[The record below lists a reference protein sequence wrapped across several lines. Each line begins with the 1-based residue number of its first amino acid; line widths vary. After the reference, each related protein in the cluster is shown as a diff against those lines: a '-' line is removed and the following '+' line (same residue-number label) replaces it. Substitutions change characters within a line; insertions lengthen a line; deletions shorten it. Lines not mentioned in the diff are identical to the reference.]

1 MVNVTII
8 LYSSD
13 SCQESC
19 VSPIIVFVIIVLI
32 GVGAGIIIAA
42 VMYIKIW

>member
-8 LYSSD
+8 FYSSD

-19 VSPIIVFVIIVLI
+19 VAPIIVSVIIALV

-42 VMYIKIW
+42 VMYIKMW